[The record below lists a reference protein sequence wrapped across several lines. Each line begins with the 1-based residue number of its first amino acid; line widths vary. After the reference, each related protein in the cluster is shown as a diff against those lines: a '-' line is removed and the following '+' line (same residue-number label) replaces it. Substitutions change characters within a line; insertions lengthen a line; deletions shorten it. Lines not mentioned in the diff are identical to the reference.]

1 MKKLAPAAFCF
12 LVIVGVLV
20 SLLAQHQYRA
30 RLGEDDQ
37 LLSQYATRL
46 DLLTAENK
54 RMSNL
59 LARIKGPESQTG
71 DPQSEL
77 LRLRSKVSELLRQQR
92 ENEKSRMTTAKVEPK
107 PAAED
112 AAPPKGVS
120 AQQGIPKE
128 TWAFVGY
135 QTPQN
140 ALQSVMWAMNT
151 GDVRTF
157 LASLTPEAQ
166 DAVATRFEGK
176 SDTEIAALLKEEVS
190 QIGALRLDR
199 MRQASDT
206 EASFEVLSAE
216 TDNGNVK
223 TRDAAVLNFRNVG
236 GTWKLTDF

>member
-12 LVIVGVLV
+12 LVIVGVAV
-20 SLLAQHQYRA
+20 SLWEQHQYRA
-30 RLGEDDQ
+30 RLRESDQ
-37 LLSQYATRL
+37 LLRQYAAQL
-46 DLLTAENK
+46 SQLTAENE
-54 RMSNL
+54 RLSNL
-59 LARIKGPESQTG
+59 VARIKSPDSLTG
-71 DPQSEL
+71 DQQSEL

-92 ENEKSRMTTAKVEPK
+92 ENEKPRATPAKVEPQ
-107 PAAED
+107 PATRD
-112 AAPPKGVS
+112 AAPPKEAA
-120 AQQGIPKE
+120 AQQGIPRE
-128 TWAFVGY
+128 SWAFVGY

-157 LASLTPEAQ
+157 LASLTPEAG
-166 DAVATRFEGK
+166 DAVATRFDGK
-176 SDTEIAALLKEEVS
+176 SESEIATLLKEEVS

-206 EASFEVLSAE
+206 EASFEILSTE

-236 GTWKLTDF
+236 GVWKLTDF

>member
-12 LVIVGVLV
+12 LVIVGVVV
-20 SLLAQHQYRA
+20 SLVAQHQYRA
-30 RLGEDDQ
+30 RLRDSDQ
-37 LLSQYATRL
+37 LVRQYAAQL
-46 DLLTAENK
+46 NQLTAENE
-54 RMSNL
+54 RLSNL
-59 LARIKGPESQTG
+59 LARIKGPDSLTG
-71 DPQSEL
+71 DQQSEL
-77 LRLRSKVSELLRQQR
+77 LKLRSKVSELLRQQR
-92 ENEKSRMTTAKVEPK
+92 ENEKSRVHPAKVEPK

-112 AAPPKGVS
+112 PAPPKEAA

-128 TWAFVGY
+128 SWAFVGY
-135 QTPQN
+135 VTPQN
-140 ALQSVMWAMNT
+140 ALQSVMWAMHT

-157 LASLTPEAQ
+157 LASLTPEAG

-176 SDTEIAALLKEEVS
+176 SESEIAALLKEEVS

-206 EASFEVLSAE
+206 EASFEILSKE